1 MDFKTYENQ
10 LNEPYIYNPI
20 DISVGF
26 YGLFSY
32 RNNAWD
38 HVLERIRKYYPDA
51 PIVLINDGTEQFD
64 YSEMAKKYNCIF
76 VPKNKTICTYF
87 LNIGDC
93 HEFLHRTK
101 EACDLVKTEWIIHLH
116 PDVICQGKISYYPPS
131 ELCGVGAGSTTGK
144 SANNWRESWA
154 IKDFGN
160 IPAYIRKF
168 QSNVEINGWGWCGG
182 SIMKCDAFYKVYDS
196 VYGDNP
202 ICSLDEINK
211 ETQSLVTT
219 SEDTIIP
226 LLFNINGYSYR
237 IWKDNPEYHR
247 GRREGA
253 FLHGYK
259 EHYGLKA
266 EGLSISDYYKKLREE
281 TVERSLKNNL

>member
-76 VPKNKTICTYF
+76 VPKNKTICTYY

-131 ELCGVGAGSTTGK
+131 ELCGVGAGSKTGK
-144 SANNWRESWA
+144 SANNWSESWA